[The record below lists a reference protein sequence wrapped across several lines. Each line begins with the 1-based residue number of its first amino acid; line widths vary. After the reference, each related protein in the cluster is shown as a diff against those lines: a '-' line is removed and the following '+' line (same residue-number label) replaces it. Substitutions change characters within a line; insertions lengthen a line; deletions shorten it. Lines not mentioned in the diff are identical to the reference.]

1 MARPPHKLKKD
12 KLLEGVGGLRIQ
24 DEVGAKIHKL
34 KRLRLHAKLLLAD
47 NVRGIVGS
55 INLAPG
61 ASTAGGNASSK
72 WAMSMWLHDCAR

>member
-47 NVRGIVGS
+47 NVRGAS
-55 INLAPG
+55 LAR
-61 ASTAGGNASSK
+61 STSPRELRQPAGMRHRSG
-72 WAMSMWLHDCAR
+72 R